1 MEDSARSIRALEQLK
16 QLGLRLAI
24 DDFGTGYSS
33 LNYLQRMTIDI
44 LKIDRSFVDRIDR
57 GDDPA
62 FARAI
67 VDLARTLSLKTIAE
81 GIEVEA
87 QAERLEEIGCELG
100 QGFLYAK
107 AVPADE
113 MTRLLAA
120 PRDNRVAS

>member
-1 MEDSARSIRALEQLK
+1 
-16 QLGLRLAI
+16 
-24 DDFGTGYSS
+24 
-33 LNYLQRMTIDI
+33 MTIDI

-87 QAERLEEIGCELG
+87 QAERLEELGCELG

-120 PRDNRVAS
+120 PRENRMAS